1 MKNTILFG
9 FGLFL
14 LIFASGCI
22 DDDFID
28 DMVEPEITI
37 TNVIDTMGINTE
49 FQFQSRYLNNVGQQE
64 DIAITWT
71 SSDPS
76 IISITESGLATAIS
90 PGTVQLSVS
99 TADLS
104 FSDTIEVTVGEETIV
119 VVPESITGTIVT
131 TTFYVLEGT
140 FELSDL
146 GGGDGL
152 LLEINDDY
160 LTTSALPGFYIYL
173 SNNRNS
179 IANAFEIGEV
189 TVFSGA
195 HSYEIPDVGLKDYN
209 FIVYYCKPFN
219 VKVGEAEL

>member
-1 MKNTILFG
+1 M
-9 FGLFL
+9 
-14 LIFASGCI
+14 CI
-22 DDDFID
+22 RD
-28 DMVEPEITI
+28 
-37 TNVIDTMGINTE
+37 
-49 FQFQSRYLNNVGQQE
+49 R
-64 DIAITWT
+64 T

-104 FSDTIEVTVGEETIV
+104 FSHTIEVTVGEETIV

-140 FELSDL
+140 FKLSDL

-179 IANAFEIGEV
+179 IANALEIGEV

-209 FIVYYCKPFN
+209 FIVYYCNCLLYTSPSPRD
-219 VKVGEAEL
+219 ATLSRMPSSA